1 MKKILLTILSTVL
14 LSSCGE
20 LTGKSTGANDVP
32 SDNLL
37 GGIAFI
43 QLSSGKNLL
52 NGTMN
57 AGDAHSF
64 RLNFNLPDG
73 KSLRY
78 FFFSQKSL
86 DGGVILTFTRD
97 GLDVGIEVSLNGIS
111 DFRVLKGLGEELDF
125 RFEVHNDH
133 EDAHLLMWNESG
145 PFGDTDGCVNDE
157 SCLYNSEYYTFPNTD
172 DGPWG
177 SQGRAPG
184 TFWGVQGDRS
194 LILKLE
200 GPLGALSDA

>member
-1 MKKILLTILSTVL
+1 
-14 LSSCGE
+14 
-20 LTGKSTGANDVP
+20 
-32 SDNLL
+32 
-37 GGIAFI
+37 
-43 QLSSGKNLL
+43 
-52 NGTMN
+52 MN

-145 PFGDTDGCVNDE
+145 LLVI
-157 SCLYNSEYYTFPNTD
+157 LM
-172 DGPWG
+172 
-177 SQGRAPG
+177 
-184 TFWGVQGDRS
+184 GV
-194 LILKLE
+194 
-200 GPLGALSDA
+200 

>member
-1 MKKILLTILSTVL
+1 MKKLFLILLCSFVL
-14 LSSCGE
+14 TSCGD
-20 LTGKSTGANDVP
+20 LTGKSTGANDIP

-43 QLSSGKNLL
+43 ELSSGKNLL

-57 AGDAHSF
+57 VGDAHSF
-64 RLNFNLPDG
+64 RLNFKLPDG

-78 FFFSQKSL
+78 FFFSERSL
-86 DGGVILTFTRD
+86 NGGVIATFTRT
-97 GLDVGIEVSLNGIS
+97 GSDVGVNITLNGVS
-111 DFRVLKGLGEELDF
+111 DSRVLTGLGEELDL
-125 RFEVHNDH
+125 RFEIHNDH
-133 EDAHLLMWNESG
+133 EDAHILIWNESG
-145 PFGDTDGCVNDE
+145 PYGDTDGCVNDE
-157 SCLYNSEYYTFPNTD
+157 SCLYNTEYYTFPNTD